1 MAYPTVNAPYGLKPI
16 NLIGGLPFAGA
27 TRQIPIASNYGTAI
41 YNGDV
46 VQYTTDGTL
55 IITTLQNQVTNAS
68 AALTTLPG
76 VVGVF
81 LGCSYTNPTT
91 KQKLFSQ
98 YYPGSV
104 VASDITAYVADDPNS
119 LFKVVNVT
127 SAVADDAA
135 GGLLPAFISRANSV
149 NTNAQLVLNTGVATT
164 GNSRMGV
171 YINNV
176 TSALPIRVVDVVP
189 ETANS
194 SGNFVEFI
202 VKFNAMYHTYNS
214 SVGT

>member
-1 MAYPTVNAPYGLKPI
+1 MAYPTVDAPYGLRPV

-27 TRQIPIASNYGTAI
+27 TRALPIASNYGTAI
-41 YNGDV
+41 FYGDV
-46 VQYTTDGTL
+46 VQYKNDGTI
-55 IITTLQNQVTNAS
+55 IITTLQNQTSPVA
-68 AALTTLPG
+68 G

-91 KQKLFSQ
+91 KQKVYSQ
-98 YYPGSV
+98 YYP
-104 VASDITAYVADDPNS
+104 ANTVADDIEAYVCDDPNA

-127 SAVADDAA
+127 GATADGAST
-135 GGLLPAFISRANSV
+135 GLLPAYISRG
-149 NTNAQLVLNTGVATT
+149 NAIACNAELVLNTGLTTT

-176 TSALPIRVVDVVP
+176 TTILPIRVVDVVP
-189 ETANS
+189 DTKNS

-202 VKFNAMYHTYNS
+202 VKFNATYHTYNATAG
-214 SVGT
+214 V